1 MQLDKLN
8 TSLAFQFLAIRLCS
22 VQKMQLRPVFN
33 NINGLIFKASLP
45 LKQSKEIFEQ
55 NVNVIFTLSFFCLPF
70 FFNGCG
76 SQHFSSDE
84 TLCLLTET
92 KRCLRNRKLG
102 DRSLSLKRW
111 SVLPV
116 FKLFLYQ
123 INSNRSHLITGS
135 FERNCIICFL
145 RLVFR

>member
-1 MQLDKLN
+1 MQCPEDATQTCLQQDQWPHIESF
-8 TSLAFQFLAIRLCS
+8 TSSEAIQGDFRTKCQCHLH
-22 VQKMQLRPVFN
+22 LE
-33 NINGLIFKASLP
+33 L
-45 LKQSKEIFEQ
+45 
-55 NVNVIFTLSFFCLPF
+55 FCLPF
-70 FFNGCG
+70 FFNGCA
-76 SQHFSSDE
+76 SQYFSSDE

-92 KRCLRNRKLG
+92 KRHLRNRNLG

-145 RLVFR
+145 RLGFR